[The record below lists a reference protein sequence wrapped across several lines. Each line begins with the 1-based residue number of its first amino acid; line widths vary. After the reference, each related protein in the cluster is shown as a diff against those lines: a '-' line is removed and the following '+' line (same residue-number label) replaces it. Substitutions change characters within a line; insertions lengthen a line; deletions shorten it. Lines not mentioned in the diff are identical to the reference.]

1 MKTTIKLLT
10 LAVMLSA
17 CAPKKLSPQL
27 PQSEVELPKSWQE
40 LSVAA
45 VPDAGKRANELSW
58 REYFQD
64 ARLQKLIGE
73 ALVHNNDLRSYVL
86 DTRIAE
92 LNYNISDLNRLPT
105 VNGGGSIGHQ
115 GSSKS
120 GSHSQNSFAAN
131 LTGSYD
137 LDLWGAKAS
146 ESEQALNQFLA
157 TKEGQDSAKLSLIRN
172 VASTYY
178 QIRILAAQIDLAKI
192 ILDLQQ
198 QKLHLAQLQS
208 NAGVITN
215 IDLRQFEEAVDQA
228 KISVLDAEG
237 NQQKAFNAL
246 AVLVGRPLSA
256 IELPAAN
263 PNRNA
268 FGALQVPTVASEAL
282 LDRPDIRV
290 AELQLRAANANI
302 GVARA
307 NLYPS
312 ISLGGGLNLASN
324 KLSDFFSNGLGYS
337 VNSNISALIF
347 NRDRLHN
354 AVKIS
359 ELQQE
364 KSLENYKKTVKAAFY
379 EVADLLKERETLL
392 EKYQSQL
399 AVGKTVADRL
409 RLENLRFQ
417 AGVST
422 ASDLLD
428 AQRAANNSDSSMLNI
443 ELQLLTNQINLYTA
457 LGGGRL
463 DGESLP
469 EVNGGTGGDKGAKA
483 KTSGRTHKTDARGSG
498 KAARP
503 AESAGTAEAVR
514 TAEPLGSAE
523 PQGHPLAATAANAP
537 AADAAAPAPAEQQP
551 AAEPTP
557 RGRGTNSQ
565 AQP

>member
-17 CAPKKLSPQL
+17 CAPKNLSPAL
-27 PQSEVELPKSWQE
+27 PKGEAELPKSWQE

-45 VPDAGKRANELSW
+45 VPADGKRADELSW

-64 ARLQKLIGE
+64 GRLQKLIAE
-73 ALVHNNDLRSYVL
+73 ALEHNNNLRSYVL

-92 LNYNISDLNRLPT
+92 LNYNISEINRSPT

-115 GSSKS
+115 GRTKS

-137 LDLWGAKAS
+137 LDLWGGKAA

-157 TKEGQDSAKLSLIRN
+157 TKEGQDSAKLSLIKN

-228 KISVLDAEG
+228 KIAVIDAEG

-246 AVLVGRPLSA
+246 ALLVGRPLSA
-256 IELPAAN
+256 IELPPAN

-282 LDRPDIRV
+282 LHRPDIRV
-290 AELQLRAANANI
+290 AELQLKAANANI

-312 ISLGGGLNLASN
+312 ISLGGGLNLSSD
-324 KLSDFFSNGLGYS
+324 KLKDFFSNGLGYS
-337 VNSNISALIF
+337 VNSNIGALIF
-347 NRDRLHN
+347 NRDKLHN

-364 KSLENYKKTVKAAFY
+364 KALENYKKTVKAAFY
-379 EVADLLKERETLL
+379 EVADLLKERETLQ
-392 EKYQSQL
+392 EKYKTQL

-422 ASDLLD
+422 ASDLLN
-428 AQRAANNSDSSMLNI
+428 AQQAANNSDSSMLNI

-463 DGESLP
+463 DDNGLPDVNGKGES
-469 EVNGGTGGDKGAKA
+469 KAKA
-483 KTSGRTHKTDARGSG
+483 ENKGKKKARAAKKHNGAAAEQGASSAQPPAAAAGQLTEGSPADA
-498 KAARP
+498 P
-503 AESAGTAEAVR
+503 
-514 TAEPLGSAE
+514 
-523 PQGHPLAATAANAP
+523 TAADSA
-537 AADAAAPAPAEQQP
+537 AAAPAGTPE
-551 AAEPTP
+551 AAPQALEPHHSK
-557 RGRGTNSQ
+557 RQLKAKQGQR
-565 AQP
+565 

>member
-17 CAPKKLSPQL
+17 CAPKNLSPAL
-27 PQSEVELPKSWQE
+27 PKGEAELPKSWQE

-45 VPDAGKRANELSW
+45 VPADGKRADELSW

-64 ARLQKLIGE
+64 ARLQKLIAE
-73 ALVHNNDLRSYVL
+73 ALEHNNNLRSYVL

-92 LNYNISDLNRLPT
+92 LNYNISEINRSPT

-115 GSSKS
+115 GRTKS

-137 LDLWGAKAS
+137 LDLWGGKAA

-157 TKEGQDSAKLSLIRN
+157 TREGQDSAKLSLIKN
-172 VASTYY
+172 VASAYY
-178 QIRILAAQIDLAKI
+178 QIRILAAQIELAKI

-228 KISVLDAEG
+228 KIAVIDAEG

-246 AVLVGRPLSA
+246 ALLVGRPLSA
-256 IELPAAN
+256 IELPPAN

-282 LDRPDIRV
+282 LHRPDIRV
-290 AELQLRAANANI
+290 AELQLQAANANI

-312 ISLGGGLNLASN
+312 ISLGGGLNLSSN
-324 KLSDFFSNGLGYS
+324 KLRDFFSNGLGYS
-337 VNSNISALIF
+337 VNSNIGALIF
-347 NRDRLHN
+347 NRDKLHN

-364 KSLENYKKTVKAAFY
+364 KALENYKKTVKAAFY
-379 EVADLLKERETLL
+379 EVADLLKERETLQ
-392 EKYQSQL
+392 EKYKTQL

-422 ASDLLD
+422 ASDLLN
-428 AQRAANNSDSSMLNI
+428 AQQAANNSDSSMLNI
-443 ELQLLTNQINLYTA
+443 EQQLLTNQINLYTA

-463 DGESLP
+463 DDNRLP
-469 EVNGGTGGDKGAKA
+469 EVNDGKGEKGAEKPAGKA
-483 KTSGRTHKTDARGSG
+483 KK
-498 KAARP
+498 KAQK
-503 AESAGTAEAVR
+503 AEAQ
-514 TAEPLGSAE
+514 AA
-523 PQGHPLAATAANAP
+523 QPLAATAGVQPEAARAEAVQAEPVQVEPAQTETP
-537 AADAAAPAPAEQQP
+537 AAGPDAQDSGQKKAK
-551 AAEPTP
+551 
-557 RGRGTNSQ
+557 GRR
-565 AQP
+565 

>member
-17 CAPKKLSPQL
+17 CAPKNLSPAL
-27 PQSEVELPKSWQE
+27 PKGEAELPKSWQE

-45 VPDAGKRANELSW
+45 VPADGKRADELSW

-64 ARLQKLIGE
+64 ARLQKLIAE
-73 ALVHNNDLRSYVL
+73 ALEHNNNLRSYVL

-92 LNYNISDLNRLPT
+92 LNYNISEINRSPT

-115 GSSKS
+115 GRTKS

-137 LDLWGAKAS
+137 LDLWGGKAA

-157 TKEGQDSAKLSLIRN
+157 TREGQDSAKLSLIKN
-172 VASTYY
+172 VASAYY
-178 QIRILAAQIDLAKI
+178 QIRILAAQIELAKI

-228 KISVLDAEG
+228 KIAVIDAEG

-246 AVLVGRPLSA
+246 ALLVGRPLSA
-256 IELPAAN
+256 IELPPAN

-282 LDRPDIRV
+282 LHRPDIRV
-290 AELQLRAANANI
+290 AELQLKAANANI

-312 ISLGGGLNLASN
+312 ISLGGGLNLSSN
-324 KLSDFFSNGLGYS
+324 KLRDFFSNGLGYS
-337 VNSNISALIF
+337 VNSNIGALIF
-347 NRDRLHN
+347 NRDKLHN

-364 KSLENYKKTVKAAFY
+364 KALENYKKTVKAAFY
-379 EVADLLKERETLL
+379 EVADLLKERETLQ
-392 EKYQSQL
+392 EKYKTQL

-422 ASDLLD
+422 ASDLLN
-428 AQRAANNSDSSMLNI
+428 AQQAANNSDSSMLNI

-463 DGESLP
+463 DDNRLP
-469 EVNGGTGGDKGAKA
+469 EVNDGKGEKGAEKPAGKA
-483 KTSGRTHKTDARGSG
+483 KR
-498 KAARP
+498 KAKK
-503 AESAGTAEAVR
+503 AEAQ
-514 TAEPLGSAE
+514 AA
-523 PQGHPLAATAANAP
+523 QPLAATAGAQPEAAQLENAP
-537 AADAAAPAPAEQQP
+537 AEPVQMEPAQAEPP
-551 AAEPTP
+551 AAGPDAQASGQKKAK
-557 RGRGTNSQ
+557 GRR
-565 AQP
+565 

>member
-17 CAPKKLSPQL
+17 CAPKNLSPAL
-27 PQSEVELPKSWQE
+27 PKGEAELPKSWQE

-45 VPDAGKRANELSW
+45 VPADGKRADELSW

-64 ARLQKLIGE
+64 ARLQKLIAE
-73 ALVHNNDLRSYVL
+73 ALEHNNNLRSYVL

-92 LNYNISDLNRLPT
+92 LNYNISEINRSPT

-115 GSSKS
+115 GRTKS

-137 LDLWGAKAS
+137 LDLWGGKAA

-157 TKEGQDSAKLSLIRN
+157 TKEGQDSAKLSLIKN

-178 QIRILAAQIDLAKI
+178 QIRILAAQIELAKI

-228 KISVLDAEG
+228 KIAVIDAEG

-246 AVLVGRPLSA
+246 ALLVGRPLSA
-256 IELPAAN
+256 IELPPAN

-282 LDRPDIRV
+282 LHRPDIRV
-290 AELQLRAANANI
+290 AELQLKAANANI
-302 GVARA
+302 GVVRA

-312 ISLGGGLNLASN
+312 ISLGGGLNLSSN
-324 KLSDFFSNGLGYS
+324 KLRDFFSNGLGYS
-337 VNSNISALIF
+337 VNSNIGALIF
-347 NRDRLHN
+347 NRDKLHN

-364 KSLENYKKTVKAAFY
+364 KALENYKKTVKAAFY
-379 EVADLLKERETLL
+379 EVADLLRERETLQ
-392 EKYQSQL
+392 EKYKTQL

-422 ASDLLD
+422 ASDLLN
-428 AQRAANNSDSSMLNI
+428 AQQAANNSDSSMLNI

-463 DGESLP
+463 DDNRLP
-469 EVNGGTGGDKGAKA
+469 EVNDGKGEKSAEKPAGKA
-483 KTSGRTHKTDARGSG
+483 KK
-498 KAARP
+498 KAKK
-503 AESAGTAEAVR
+503 AEAQ
-514 TAEPLGSAE
+514 AD
-523 PQGHPLAATAANAP
+523 QPLAATAGVQPEAARAEAVQAEPAQTEPP
-537 AADAAAPAPAEQQP
+537 AAGP
-551 AAEPTP
+551 AAQDSGQKKAK
-557 RGRGTNSQ
+557 GRR
-565 AQP
+565 

>member
-17 CAPKKLSPQL
+17 CAPKNLSPAL
-27 PQSEVELPKSWQE
+27 PKGEAELPKSWQE

-45 VPDAGKRANELSW
+45 VPADGKRADELSW

-64 ARLQKLIGE
+64 ARLQKLIAE
-73 ALVHNNDLRSYVL
+73 ALEHNNNLRSYVL

-92 LNYNISDLNRLPT
+92 LNYNISEINRSPT

-115 GSSKS
+115 GRTKS

-137 LDLWGAKAS
+137 LDLWGGKAA
-146 ESEQALNQFLA
+146 EAEQALNQFLA
-157 TKEGQDSAKLSLIRN
+157 TKEGQDSAKLSLIKN

-178 QIRILAAQIDLAKI
+178 QIRILAAQIELAKI

-228 KISVLDAEG
+228 KIAVIDAEG

-246 AVLVGRPLSA
+246 ALLVGRPLSA
-256 IELPAAN
+256 IELPPAN

-282 LDRPDIRV
+282 LHRPDIRV
-290 AELQLRAANANI
+290 AELQLKAANANI
-302 GVARA
+302 GVVRA

-312 ISLGGGLNLASN
+312 ISLGGGLNLSSN
-324 KLSDFFSNGLGYS
+324 KLRDFFSNGLGYS
-337 VNSNISALIF
+337 VNSNIGALIF
-347 NRDRLHN
+347 NRDKLHN

-364 KSLENYKKTVKAAFY
+364 KALENYKKTVKAAFY
-379 EVADLLKERETLL
+379 EVADLLRERETLQ
-392 EKYQSQL
+392 EKYKTQL

-422 ASDLLD
+422 ASDLLN
-428 AQRAANNSDSSMLNI
+428 AQQAANNSDSSMLNI

-463 DGESLP
+463 DDNRLP
-469 EVNGGTGGDKGAKA
+469 EVNDGKGEKSAEKPAGKA
-483 KTSGRTHKTDARGSG
+483 KK
-498 KAARP
+498 KAKK
-503 AESAGTAEAVR
+503 AEAQ
-514 TAEPLGSAE
+514 AD
-523 PQGHPLAATAANAP
+523 QPLAATAGVQPEAARAEAVQAEPAQTEPP
-537 AADAAAPAPAEQQP
+537 AAGP
-551 AAEPTP
+551 AAQDSGQKKAK
-557 RGRGTNSQ
+557 GRR
-565 AQP
+565 